1 MQGDKEEIEFAHPYF
16 LRGQEHL
23 LDQIKR
29 KVSMGTRPAHFMPNI
44 KSDKVTDDNAVKLFT
59 HYNIVGFISVAEP
72 HNFLRL
78 RPRVKIL
85 MRLRLLPCYIADQ
98 NFKKE

>member
-1 MQGDKEEIEFAHPYF
+1 MQGEKEEIEFAHPYF

-29 KVSMGTRPAHFMPNI
+29 KVSMAARPAHFMPNI

-59 HYNIVGFISVAEP
+59 HSKYCRRFFSLADPKGSKEKSFGSPVLFFYF
-72 HNFLRL
+72 FLS
-78 RPRVKIL
+78 
-85 MRLRLLPCYIADQ
+85 D
-98 NFKKE
+98 